1 MAGAGDANDPDLA
14 TITSALAQ
22 AMGDKA
28 AAGTAPVSSDAP
40 IGSEEP
46 LGSEDPGAVEPSG
59 SPYATELQALL
70 PTSLGGTV
78 LTFDARSA
86 ASYFQEGDPTG
97 RAVAA
102 SLRKL
107 GKTSDDLQIVQGFD
121 ESGTISDAIVAFRL
135 PGGDLDALRSIVL
148 QTWLG
153 TANAGV
159 TQSKVTI
166 GGKEFTKVDY
176 GDAQSNEYVYAKT
189 DYVVVIDTNSESI
202 VGEVAKTL
210 N

>member
-1 MAGAGDANDPDLA
+1 
-14 TITSALAQ
+14 
-22 AMGDKA
+22 
-28 AAGTAPVSSDAP
+28 
-40 IGSEEP
+40 
-46 LGSEDPGAVEPSG
+46 
-59 SPYATELQALL
+59 
-70 PTSLGGTV
+70 
-78 LTFDARSA
+78 
-86 ASYFQEGDPTG
+86 
-97 RAVAA
+97 
-102 SLRKL
+102 
-107 GKTSDDLQIVQGFD
+107 
-121 ESGTISDAIVAFRL
+121 
-135 PGGDLDALRSIVL
+135 LRSIVL